1 MLSLITRCLYISS
14 SHPVILIIFILIQT
28 VVLCLILW
36 LKFKIRWFS
45 YIIFLIFLGGLMVL
59 FIYIT
64 SLASNEL
71 ILISINSI
79 FYSVIFCSLL
89 IFFIILSFNLQDNYN
104 IFNFNFKSF
113 HLIYSIR
120 RSRLVILTIIYLLLT
135 LIIVVKISNKFDAP
149 IKNMIFK

>member
-1 MLSLITRCLYISS
+1 
-14 SHPVILIIFILIQT
+14 
-28 VVLCLILW
+28 
-36 LKFKIRWFS
+36 
-45 YIIFLIFLGGLMVL
+45 MVL

-89 IFFIILSFNLQDNYN
+89 LFFIILSFNLQDNYN

>member
-89 IFFIILSFNLQDNYN
+89 LFFIILSFNLQDNYN